1 MLDLVKYNVKRE
13 IFKGDIIEIKNKIV
27 EIIKKEFKINKVYVH
42 EPDIK
47 IGDLSECRYCN
58 KCFYTKNDLFDHINT
73 CNEYKEYLS
82 KKKEGK
88 FECKYCDK
96 EFSRIDN
103 LTRHFKTCKDK
114 KKTDEANENML
125 ELVKLLI
132 EQKQEFKTELEKKN
146 NQIDE
151 LIKKAGINNS
161 TITQNIQNNIKLLAY
176 DKTDISDLTEKDFIR
191 CFNHNNMCVPHLVK
205 RIHFNPK
212 KPENHNVFISNLKSG
227 HIMIYD
233 GRKWNTFNRD
243 EIVDDIFDDKHDIL
257 EQKYEEWISIG
268 KDYPI
273 IYHKFKRYLEK
284 INNDIVLKKV
294 KDELKFTLYNN
305 RNVVKKIK

>member
-1 MLDLVKYNVKRE
+1 MCPRCGFSNNIKTKYVNHLKRKIICEPILSKTNLQKEYIKYN
-13 IFKGDIIEIKNKIV
+13 IIDKHNLTQKTTIET
-27 EIIKKEFKINKVYVH
+27 
-42 EPDIK
+42 
-47 IGDLSECRYCN
+47 
-58 KCFYTKNDLFDHINT
+58 TKNVVSHKITQNNTNINR
-73 CNEYKEYLS
+73 
-82 KKKEGK
+82 
-88 FECKYCDK
+88 CKYCDK
-96 EFSRIDN
+96 EFSRVDS

-125 ELVKLLI
+125 ELVKLLN

-176 DKTDISDLTEKDFIR
+176 DKTDISDLTEKDFIK

-227 HIMIYD
+227 YIMLYD
-233 GRKWNTFNRD
+233 GKKWNTFNRD

-257 EQKYEEWISIG
+257 EQKYEEWVNIG

-273 IYHKFKRYLEK
+273 IYHKFRRYLDK
-284 INNDIVLKKV
+284 INNDVVLKKV

-305 RNVVKKIK
+305 RNIVKKIK

>member
-1 MLDLVKYNVKRE
+1 MVFYNCPRCNYSTEHKTKYMNHLKKKNICEPILSKTNLQKEYIKYNIIDKIQMNPKESISESKNGFLNPNESKRIHFCKFCE
-13 IFKGDIIEIKNKIV
+13 KNYSTSS
-27 EIIKKEFKINKVYVH
+27 N
-42 EPDIK
+42 
-47 IGDLSECRYCN
+47 
-58 KCFYTKNDLFDHINT
+58 
-73 CNEYKEYLS
+73 LS
-82 KKKEGK
+82 KHLKK
-88 FECKYCDK
+88 
-96 EFSRIDN
+96 
-103 LTRHFKTCKDK
+103 CKDK
-114 KKTDEANENML
+114 KKTDEANFHMQELVNVLNEQKERLNKYDL
-125 ELVKLLI
+125 ELEEKN
-132 EQKQEFKTELEKKN
+132 KQIN
-146 NQIDE
+146 E

-227 HIMIYD
+227 HIMLYD
-233 GRKWNTFNRD
+233 GKQWNTFNRD

-257 EQKYEEWISIG
+257 EQKIEEWVNIG

-284 INNDIVLKKV
+284 INNDVVLKKV
-294 KDELKFTLYNN
+294 KNEMKFVLYNN
-305 RNVVKKIK
+305 RNIVKKII

>member
-1 MLDLVKYNVKRE
+1 MVNYICPRCGFTNNIKTKYMNHLKRKNICE
-13 IFKGDIIEIKNKIV
+13 PILSKTNLQKEYIKYGIKDRIQMNPNESIIESKFGFMN
-27 EIIKKEFKINKVYVH
+27 
-42 EPDIK
+42 P
-47 IGDLSECRYCN
+47 
-58 KCFYTKNDLFDHINT
+58 
-73 CNEYKEYLS
+73 NES
-82 KKKEGK
+82 KRIHL
-88 FECKYCDK
+88 CKYCDK
-96 EFSRIDN
+96 IYSTSSN
-103 LTRHFKTCKDK
+103 LSKHLKKCKDK
-114 KKTDEANENML
+114 KKTDEANFHME
-125 ELVKLLI
+125 ELVKLLNDKEEKI
-132 EQKQEFKTELEKKN
+132 NKYDLELEKKN

-151 LIKKAGINNS
+151 LIKKAGIQNS
-161 TITQNIQNNIKLLAY
+161 GTIIQNIQNNIKLLAY

-227 HIMIYD
+227 YIMLYD
-233 GRKWNTFNRD
+233 GKQWNTFNRD

-257 EQKYEEWISIG
+257 EQKIEEWVSIG

-294 KDELKFTLYNN
+294 KNEMKLILYNN
-305 RNVVKKIK
+305 RNIVKKIK

>member
-1 MLDLVKYNVKRE
+1 MVVYNCPRCNYITTHKTKYMNHLKRKIICEPIISKTNLQKEYIKYN
-13 IFKGDIIEIKNKIV
+13 IIEKHNLTQKTTI
-27 EIIKKEFKINKVYVH
+27 ET
-42 EPDIK
+42 
-47 IGDLSECRYCN
+47 
-58 KCFYTKNDLFDHINT
+58 TKNVVSHKITQNNTNINR
-73 CNEYKEYLS
+73 
-82 KKKEGK
+82 
-88 FECKYCDK
+88 CKYCDK
-96 EFSRIDN
+96 EFSRTDS

-125 ELVKLLI
+125 ELVKLLN

-176 DKTDISDLTEKDFIR
+176 DKTDISDLTEKDFIK
-191 CFNHNNMCVPHLVK
+191 CFNHNNMCVPHLIK

-227 HIMIYD
+227 HIMIYN
-233 GRKWNTFNRD
+233 GKQWNTFNRD
-243 EIVDDIFDDKHDIL
+243 EIVDDIFDNKNDIL
-257 EQKYEEWISIG
+257 EQKIEEWVSIG

-294 KDELKFTLYNN
+294 KDEMKFVLYNN
-305 RNVVKKIK
+305 RNIVKKII

>member
-1 MLDLVKYNVKRE
+1 MVNYICPRCNYTTHILTIYIRHLKRKKICNPIISKTNLQKEYIKYNIKDKH
-13 IFKGDIIEIKNKIV
+13 ILTQNNTIET
-27 EIIKKEFKINKVYVH
+27 
-42 EPDIK
+42 
-47 IGDLSECRYCN
+47 
-58 KCFYTKNDLFDHINT
+58 TKNVGSHKITQNNT
-73 CNEYKEYLS
+73 NFS
-82 KKKEGK
+82 I
-88 FECKYCDK
+88 CKYCDK
-96 EFSRIDN
+96 EFSRTDS
-103 LTRHFKTCKDK
+103 LTRHYKTCKDK
-114 KKTDEANENML
+114 KRTDEANFHMT
-125 ELVKLLI
+125 ELVKLLNDKDEKI
-132 EQKQEFKTELEKKN
+132 SKYDLELEKKN
-146 NQIDE
+146 KQIDE

-191 CFNHNNMCVPHLVK
+191 CLNHNNMCVPHLVK

-233 GRKWNTFNRD
+233 GKQWNTFNRD

-257 EQKYEEWISIG
+257 EQKIEEWVNIG

-284 INNDIVLKKV
+284 INNDVVLKKV
-294 KDELKFTLYNN
+294 KDEMKYILYNN
-305 RNVVKKIK
+305 RNIVKKII

>member
-1 MLDLVKYNVKRE
+1 MVNYICPRCNYSTHILTIYIRHLKRKRICEPKISKTNLQKEYIKYNIKERIQMNPKESNSESNFGFMNPNESKR
-13 IFKGDIIEIKNKIV
+13 IHF
-27 EIIKKEFKINKVYVH
+27 
-42 EPDIK
+42 
-47 IGDLSECRYCN
+47 
-58 KCFYTKNDLFDHINT
+58 
-73 CNEYKEYLS
+73 
-82 KKKEGK
+82 
-88 FECKYCDK
+88 CKYCEK
-96 EFSRIDN
+96 NYSTSSN
-103 LTRHFKTCKDK
+103 LSKHLKKCKDK

-125 ELVKLLI
+125 ELVKLLN

-176 DKTDISDLTEKDFIR
+176 DKTDISDLTEKDFIK

>member
-1 MLDLVKYNVKRE
+1 MVNYICPRCNYSTHILTIYIRHLKRKKICESILSKTNLQKEYIKYNIKERIQMNPKESNSESNFGFMNPNESKR
-13 IFKGDIIEIKNKIV
+13 IHF
-27 EIIKKEFKINKVYVH
+27 
-42 EPDIK
+42 
-47 IGDLSECRYCN
+47 
-58 KCFYTKNDLFDHINT
+58 
-73 CNEYKEYLS
+73 
-82 KKKEGK
+82 
-88 FECKYCDK
+88 CKYCEK
-96 EFSRIDN
+96 NYSTSSN
-103 LTRHFKTCKDK
+103 LSKHLKKCKDK

-125 ELVKLLI
+125 ELVKLLN

-176 DKTDISDLTEKDFIR
+176 DKTDISDLTEKDFIK

>member
-1 MLDLVKYNVKRE
+1 MVNYICPRCNYKTHILTIYIRHLKRKK
-13 IFKGDIIEIKNKIV
+13 ICNPIISKTN
-27 EIIKKEFKINKVYVH
+27 
-42 EPDIK
+42 
-47 IGDLSECRYCN
+47 LQ
-58 KCFYTKNDLFDHINT
+58 
-73 CNEYKEYLS
+73 KEYLKYDIKYKIQMNPKESNSESNFGFMNPNES
-82 KKKEGK
+82 KRIH
-88 FECKYCDK
+88 FCKYCEK
-96 EFSRIDN
+96 NYSTSSN
-103 LTRHFKTCKDK
+103 LSKHFKTCKDK
-114 KKTDEANENML
+114 KKTDEANFHMT
-125 ELVKLLI
+125 ELVKLLNDKDEKI
-132 EQKQEFKTELEKKN
+132 NKYDLELEKKN
-146 NQIDE
+146 KQIDE

-233 GRKWNTFNRD
+233 GKQWNTFNRD
-243 EIVDDIFDDKHDIL
+243 EIVNDIFDDKHDIL
-257 EQKYEEWISIG
+257 EQKIEEWVNIG

-284 INNDIVLKKV
+284 INNDVVIKKV
-294 KDELKFTLYNN
+294 KDEMKYILYNN
-305 RNVVKKIK
+305 RNIIKKII

>member
-1 MLDLVKYNVKRE
+1 MKY
-13 IFKGDIIEIKNKIV
+13 DIKNKHILTQNTTLKTTKNV
-27 EIIKKEFKINKVYVH
+27 ELHKIPQNTTKINQ
-42 EPDIK
+42 
-47 IGDLSECRYCN
+47 
-58 KCFYTKNDLFDHINT
+58 
-73 CNEYKEYLS
+73 
-82 KKKEGK
+82 
-88 FECKYCDK
+88 CKYCDK
-96 EFSRIDN
+96 VFSRVDS
-103 LTRHFKTCKDK
+103 LTRHYVTCKDK

-125 ELVKLLI
+125 ELVNLLN
-132 EQKQEFKTELEKKN
+132 EQKLEFKNELEKKN

-176 DKTDISDLTEKDFIR
+176 DKSDLSDLTEKDFIR

-233 GRKWNTFNRD
+233 GIQWNTYVRD
-243 EIVDDIFDDKHDIL
+243 EVVNDIFDDKHDIL
-257 EQKYEEWISIG
+257 EQKIEEWISIG

-284 INNDIVLKKV
+284 INNDVVIKKV
-294 KDELKFTLYNN
+294 KDELKLTLYNN
-305 RNVVKKIK
+305 RNIVKKIK

>member
-1 MLDLVKYNVKRE
+1 MIFYICPRCGYEVNNMTKYVNHLKR
-13 IFKGDIIEIKNKIV
+13 KKICDP
-27 EIIKKEFKINKVYVH
+27 ILSKTNLQKEYMKY
-42 EPDIK
+42 DIK
-47 IGDLSECRYCN
+47 DKLN
-58 KCFYTKNDLFDHINT
+58 LTQNTTLKTTKNVLFHNIPQNT
-73 CNEYKEYLS
+73 TKNNQ
-82 KKKEGK
+82 
-88 FECKYCDK
+88 CKYCDK
-96 EFSRIDN
+96 VFSRIDS
-103 LTRHFKTCKDK
+103 LTRHYGTCKDK
-114 KKTDEANENML
+114 KRTDEANENML
-125 ELVKLLI
+125 ELVNLLN
-132 EQKQEFKTELEKKN
+132 EQKLEFKNELEKKN

-176 DKTDISDLTEKDFIR
+176 DKSDLSDLTEKDFIR

-233 GRKWNTFNRD
+233 GIQWNTYVRD
-243 EIVDDIFDDKHDIL
+243 EVVNDIFDDKHDIL
-257 EQKYEEWISIG
+257 EQKIEEWISIG

-284 INNDIVLKKV
+284 INNDVVIKKV
-294 KDELKFTLYNN
+294 KDELKLTLYNN
-305 RNVVKKIK
+305 RNIVKKIK

>member
-1 MLDLVKYNVKRE
+1 MVNYICPRCNYTTHILTIYKRHLKRKKICNPIISKTNLQKEYIKYNIKDKH
-13 IFKGDIIEIKNKIV
+13 ILTQNNTIET
-27 EIIKKEFKINKVYVH
+27 
-42 EPDIK
+42 
-47 IGDLSECRYCN
+47 
-58 KCFYTKNDLFDHINT
+58 TKNVGSHKITQNNT
-73 CNEYKEYLS
+73 NFS
-82 KKKEGK
+82 I
-88 FECKYCDK
+88 CKYCDK
-96 EFSRIDN
+96 EFSRTDS
-103 LTRHFKTCKDK
+103 LTRHYKTCKDK
-114 KKTDEANENML
+114 KRTDEANFHMT
-125 ELVKLLI
+125 ELVNLLNDKDEKI
-132 EQKQEFKTELEKKN
+132 NKYDLELEKKN
-146 NQIDE
+146 KQIDE

-233 GRKWNTFNRD
+233 GKQWNTFNRD

-257 EQKYEEWISIG
+257 EQKIEEWVNIG

-284 INNDIVLKKV
+284 INNDVVLKKV
-294 KDELKFTLYNN
+294 KDEMKYILYNN
-305 RNVVKKIK
+305 RNIVKKIK

>member
-1 MLDLVKYNVKRE
+1 MVFYKCPRCNFTSYDKTKYMNHLKRKKICEPILSKTNLQKEYIKYNIKERIQMNPKESNSESNFGFMNPNESKR
-13 IFKGDIIEIKNKIV
+13 IHF
-27 EIIKKEFKINKVYVH
+27 
-42 EPDIK
+42 
-47 IGDLSECRYCN
+47 
-58 KCFYTKNDLFDHINT
+58 
-73 CNEYKEYLS
+73 
-82 KKKEGK
+82 
-88 FECKYCDK
+88 CKYCEK
-96 EFSRIDN
+96 NYSTSSN
-103 LTRHFKTCKDK
+103 LSKHLKKCKDK

-125 ELVKLLI
+125 ELVKLLN

-176 DKTDISDLTEKDFIR
+176 DKTDISDLTEKDFIK

>member
-1 MLDLVKYNVKRE
+1 MVNYICPRCNYTTYDKTKYVNHLKRKIICNPILSKTNLQKEYIKYN
-13 IFKGDIIEIKNKIV
+13 IIEKHNLTQKTTI
-27 EIIKKEFKINKVYVH
+27 ET
-42 EPDIK
+42 
-47 IGDLSECRYCN
+47 
-58 KCFYTKNDLFDHINT
+58 TKNVVSHKITQNNTNINR
-73 CNEYKEYLS
+73 
-82 KKKEGK
+82 
-88 FECKYCDK
+88 CKYCDK
-96 EFSRIDN
+96 EFSRTDS

-125 ELVKLLI
+125 ELVKLLN

-176 DKTDISDLTEKDFIR
+176 DKTDISDLTEKDFIK

>member
-1 MLDLVKYNVKRE
+1 MVVYNCPRCNYITTHKTKYMNHLKRKIICEPIISKTSLQKEYIKYNITNKL
-13 IFKGDIIEIKNKIV
+13 ISTQNNSINTSKNEVNLKITQNTS
-27 EIIKKEFKINKVYVH
+27 KINQ
-42 EPDIK
+42 
-47 IGDLSECRYCN
+47 
-58 KCFYTKNDLFDHINT
+58 
-73 CNEYKEYLS
+73 
-82 KKKEGK
+82 
-88 FECKYCDK
+88 CKYCDK
-96 EFSRIDN
+96 VFNRIDN

-125 ELVKLLI
+125 ELVKLLN

-176 DKTDISDLTEKDFIR
+176 DKTDISDLTEKDFIK

-257 EQKYEEWISIG
+257 EQKYEEWINIG

>member
-1 MLDLVKYNVKRE
+1 MIFYICPRCGYEVNNMTKYVNHLKR
-13 IFKGDIIEIKNKIV
+13 KKICDP
-27 EIIKKEFKINKVYVH
+27 ILSKTNLQKEYMKY
-42 EPDIK
+42 DIK
-47 IGDLSECRYCN
+47 DKLN
-58 KCFYTKNDLFDHINT
+58 LTQNTTLKTTKNVLIHKIPQNT
-73 CNEYKEYLS
+73 TKNNQ
-82 KKKEGK
+82 
-88 FECKYCDK
+88 CKYCDK
-96 EFSRIDN
+96 VFSRVDS
-103 LTRHFKTCKDK
+103 LTRHYVTCKDK

-125 ELVKLLI
+125 ELVNLLN
-132 EQKQEFKTELEKKN
+132 EQKLEFKNELEKKN

-176 DKTDISDLTEKDFIR
+176 DKTDLSDLTEKDFIR

-233 GRKWNTFNRD
+233 GIQWNTYVRD
-243 EIVDDIFDDKHDIL
+243 EVVNDIFDDKHDIL
-257 EQKYEEWISIG
+257 EQKIEEWISIG

-284 INNDIVLKKV
+284 INNDLVIKKV
-294 KDELKFTLYNN
+294 KDELKLTLYNN
-305 RNVVKKIK
+305 RNIVKKLK

>member
-1 MLDLVKYNVKRE
+1 MKIYKCPRCNYSTHILTIYIRHLKRKKICEPNLSKTNLQKEYLKY
-13 IFKGDIIEIKNKIV
+13 DIKDKLILTQNTSLKTSKNEGSLKITQNTS
-27 EIIKKEFKINKVYVH
+27 KINK
-42 EPDIK
+42 
-47 IGDLSECRYCN
+47 
-58 KCFYTKNDLFDHINT
+58 
-73 CNEYKEYLS
+73 
-82 KKKEGK
+82 
-88 FECKYCDK
+88 CKYCDK
-96 EFSRIDN
+96 VFNRVDN
-103 LTRHFKTCKDK
+103 LTRHYGTCKDK

-125 ELVKLLI
+125 ELVNLLN
-132 EQKQEFKTELEKKN
+132 EQKLEFKNELEKKN
-146 NQIDE
+146 NQINE

-176 DKTDISDLTEKDFIR
+176 DKTDLSDLTEKDFIR

-233 GRKWNTFNRD
+233 GIQWNTYVRD
-243 EIVDDIFDDKHDIL
+243 EVVNDIFDDKHDIL
-257 EQKYEEWISIG
+257 EQKIEEWINIG

-284 INNDIVLKKV
+284 INNDIVIKKV
-294 KDELKFTLYNN
+294 KDELKLTLYNN
-305 RNVVKKIK
+305 RNIVKKIK